1 MIGRYTRK
9 LKLSHLEKSG
19 AEKLPLERITRELI
33 WLVTR
38 ETEYTNRHRLDLIWN
53 RTLTYNL
60 CSNQSQKINHNLSS
74 CSNQLRT
81 ALFFFL
87 AASPSNSE
95 PIRESLMLTKPI
107 TWDAL
112 LLVSPP
118 LVSLPLVSCPLDSK
132 KIKPV
137 YPKGNQSWIFIG
149 RTDAEAETLAT
160 WCKELTH
167 WKKPWCWERLKAG
180 REGDERGWDGWMAS
194 PTWWTWVWA
203 SSGSWW
209 WTGKPGVLQSMGLQN
224 IRHDW
229 GTELNWVSCQLPPE
243 EYPSL
248 PLFHYKTFSLLSP
261 TLSPCPMQVMV
272 TDSLDAA
279 IFK

>member
-38 ETEYTNRHRLDLIWN
+38 ETEYANRHRLDLMWN

-74 CSNQLRT
+74 CSNQLRS
-81 ALFFFL
+81 ALFFFFFFL

-160 WCKELTH
+160 WCRELTH
-167 WKKPWCWERLKAG
+167 LKKPWCWERLKVG

-209 WTGKPGVLQSMGLQN
+209 WTGKPGVLQSMGLQTS
-224 IRHDW
+224 DM
-229 GTELNWVSCQLPPE
+229 TEGLNWTEFPVNFLQRNTQASPFFTIK
-243 EYPSL
+243 
-248 PLFHYKTFSLLSP
+248 LFHSSPQLWVPAQCKWYFVKFLL
-261 TLSPCPMQVMV
+261 
-272 TDSLDAA
+272 
-279 IFK
+279 

>member
-38 ETEYTNRHRLDLIWN
+38 ETEYANRHRLDLMWN

-118 LVSLPLVSCPLDSK
+118 LVSLPLVFCPLDSK

-137 YPKGNQSWIFIG
+137 YPEGNQSWIFIG
-149 RTDAEAETLAT
+149 RTDAEAETEITSGT
-160 WCKELTH
+160 WYEELTL
-167 WKKPWCWERLKAG
+167 WKKPWCWERLKARG
-180 REGDERGWDGWMAS
+180 KGAAEDEMVGWHHRLNGHEFEQA
-194 PTWWTWVWA
+194 PGV
-203 SSGSWW
+203 GG
-209 WTGKPGVLQSMGLQN
+209 WTGKPGILQSMGSQN
-224 IRHDW
+224 IEDDW
-229 GTELNWVSCQLPPE
+229 VTEQQN
-243 EYPSL
+243 
-248 PLFHYKTFSLLSP
+248 
-261 TLSPCPMQVMV
+261 
-272 TDSLDAA
+272 
-279 IFK
+279 